1 VTAWKSQLLESAAG
15 IFGGDAPAADSKERI
30 RELHAKIPGGHLN
43 FPHPWPGQI
52 PPAEA
57 AGRRDGYTLSAR
69 FATRAAAS
77 FSRQLLPSN
86 LSRCA

>member
-1 VTAWKSQLLESAAG
+1 VALLSVIRRWHLREGVS
-15 IFGGDAPAADSKERI
+15 I
-30 RELHAKIPGGHLN
+30 REIARRPGGHLN